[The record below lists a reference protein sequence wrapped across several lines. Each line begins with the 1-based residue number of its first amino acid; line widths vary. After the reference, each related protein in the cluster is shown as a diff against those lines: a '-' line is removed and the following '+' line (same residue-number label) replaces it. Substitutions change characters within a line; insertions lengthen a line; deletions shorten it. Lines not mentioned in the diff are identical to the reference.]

1 MLGLFGFLFSRSLT
15 SWRSEGFKNRM
26 SWSSRTSGGAPV
38 EEPIQ
43 SERDANYKANT
54 QTYTDIHRPKH
65 LQLAKPAK
73 YVAVNS
79 RLCYIVD

>member
-1 MLGLFGFLFSRSLT
+1 MEERRLQESDELVFEDF
-15 SWRSEGFKNRM
+15 W
-26 SWSSRTSGGAPV
+26 GAPV